1 VQLEIYETVRKTNPS
16 VLSLNKSE
24 NLSIPLRGSAPL
36 YTGQEEKGERIMNEV
51 RELYTLKE
59 GKAFFR
65 ECVIPTTNRHLFE
78 VKDQDQVLYQ
88 GESYR
93 HAKALYEE
101 LCQG

>member
-1 VQLEIYETVRKTNPS
+1 
-16 VLSLNKSE
+16 
-24 NLSIPLRGSAPL
+24 
-36 YTGQEEKGERIMNEV
+36 MNEA

-65 ECVIPTTNRHLFE
+65 ECVVPTTNKHLFE

-93 HAKALYEE
+93 HAKALYQE
-101 LCQG
+101 LCQA

>member
-1 VQLEIYETVRKTNPS
+1 MDETK
-16 VLSLNKSE
+16 
-24 NLSIPLRGSAPL
+24 
-36 YTGQEEKGERIMNEV
+36 
-51 RELYTLKE
+51 ELYTLKE

-65 ECVIPTTNRHLFE
+65 ECVIPTTNKHLFE

-93 HAKALYEE
+93 HAKALYQE